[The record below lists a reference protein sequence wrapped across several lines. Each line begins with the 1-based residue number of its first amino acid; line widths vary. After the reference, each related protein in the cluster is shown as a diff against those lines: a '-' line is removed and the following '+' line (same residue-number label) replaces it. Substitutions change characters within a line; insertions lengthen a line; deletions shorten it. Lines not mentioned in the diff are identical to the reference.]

1 MSDYW
6 QPYCLTWVTMV
17 AFGRHRGELHC
28 RESSGHSSCSCETHG
43 TCCSLFWNRWNRC
56 CIILIIRLL
65 FNIVVHLVA
74 KIVMKTSIKQSKH
87 HDKQKTNQTSWC
99 TSQTTTSWD
108 RQCYTISLG
117 AVRWQKIKQKVRV
130 AYAMIIFKNLLLF
143 STYRK
148 VSSNRS
154 HEKLPSGKHTIQDLC
169 VQMPRLYATD
179 CIVTCPTWLLAW
191 TL

>member
-1 MSDYW
+1 
-6 QPYCLTWVTMV
+6 MV

-43 TCCSLFWNRWNRC
+43 TCCSFFWNRWNRC

-74 KIVMKTSIKQSKH
+74 KIVMKTSNKQTEH
-87 HDKQKTNQTSWC
+87 HDRQKTNQTSWC

-117 AVRWQKIKQKVRV
+117 AVRWQQVKQKVRV
-130 AYAMIIFKNLLLF
+130 AYAMIIKKLFIVFNWQKGLFKPKPWET
-143 STYRK
+143 SKWKTYYP
-148 VSSNRS
+148 RS
-154 HEKLPSGKHTIQDLC
+154 MCSDATTIC
-169 VQMPRLYATD
+169 N
-179 CIVTCPTWLLAW
+179 WLHCHMSYLTSCLN
-191 TL
+191 TLR